1 MRVWSGIAAGL
12 LVVVAVV
19 SGCKQKPPPD
29 DGKAHIVQRTDY
41 TPEEFGIG
49 RTHTADAACNREI
62 DQLLDE
68 VRLCYKNGGTAA
80 KCEYIQRKSSD
91 KIKRL
96 KNSVRCAR

>member
-1 MRVWSGIAAGL
+1 MRGRSSIAVGVLTAL
-12 LVVVAVV
+12 AVV
-19 SGCKQKPPPD
+19 SACKQKPPPD
-29 DGKAHIVQRTDY
+29 DGKVQIVQRTDY

-80 KCEYIQRKSSD
+80 KCEYIQHKSSD